1 MVNRI
6 PSPQSPNKVS
16 RRILPV
22 PHINKDQSL
31 FKGDWDRIL
40 GRGDKEYPSEDQRSE
55 GSHSSLEDV
64 FQKEMIHLVKYGGT
78 GSLSGFLNRH
88 PEVDINYKDEKG
100 YTALHYAAFGGDIS
114 KVKELLLISG
124 VDIDC
129 PSGNRSRSEDKMRNT
144 PLHWAARGGH
154 LEVAELLIEA
164 GADPEVKNL
173 AGNTACDM
181 VEDTQGFQELLPVN
195 SKDLK
200 GYTALHYAAFGGD
213 VSKVKELLLI
223 EGIDI
228 DCISGN
234 RSRSEDKMRNTPLHW
249 AVKEGHL
256 EVAKLLIE
264 AGADP
269 EVKNLAGNT
278 AFNMVEDGDKDGF
291 NELFEK
297 NAGDQRKPSNNPKS
311 NTGSSLR
318 DFDLARG

>member
-100 YTALHYAAFGGDIS
+100 YTALHYAAFGGDVS

-144 PLHWAARGGH
+144 PLFLLTKLSRQNPESGYFLAQKALV
-154 LEVAELLIEA
+154 LERIGNHELAIKSMREA
-164 GADPEVKNL
+164 TLKEPQRIDYKFNL
-173 AGNTACDM
+173 AVIYD
-181 VEDTQGFQELLPVN
+181 
-195 SKDLK
+195 
-200 GYTALHYAAFGGD
+200 
-213 VSKVKELLLI
+213 
-223 EGIDI
+223 
-228 DCISGN
+228 
-234 RSRSEDKMRNTPLHW
+234 RSEKFSE
-249 AVKEGHL
+249 AL
-256 EVAKLLIE
+256 ESYY
-264 AGADP
+264 
-269 EVKNLAGNT
+269 EV
-278 AFNMVEDGDKDGF
+278 M
-291 NELFEK
+291 
-297 NAGDQRKPSNNPKS
+297 KS
-311 NTGSSLR
+311 YQNDSSLAKNIPIDQVR
-318 DFDLARG
+318 LRIDEVRTFI